1 MRIKFIRQKKEKSK
15 LIETDEEKRKA
26 KIKEYKIENETIMI
40 DGKRT
45 DGKISN
51 KINSMKFKRIHET
64 KKET

>member
-15 LIETDEEKRKA
+15 LIETDEEKRKT

>member
-1 MRIKFIRQKKEKSK
+1 MRIKFIRKKKEKSK

-26 KIKEYKIENETIMI
+26 KIKEYKIENETIKI

-64 KKET
+64 KK